1 MSSLRQL
8 KLEQKS
14 LAQQQQVVAEL
25 NSIVKDIERS
35 EKTILALNRDLQA
48 INQKFHGPR
57 STRDDVDYLTGLLDC
72 AKRKLAWEK
81 HIASLQKRT
90 PFLMERMSAILHDPK
105 APPSTEIRE
114 QMLQALQAIQAAMER
129 LHTANNT
136 GEPGGGTPT
145 AQA

>member
-48 INQKFHGPR
+48 INQKFQGPR
-57 STRDDVDYLTGLLDC
+57 STRDDVEYLTGLLDC

-81 HIASLQKRT
+81 QIASLQKRT

-105 APPSTEIRE
+105 APPSTEIRQ

-129 LHTANNT
+129 LQTANNT
-136 GEPGGGTPT
+136 GEPG
-145 AQA
+145 A